1 MREQTLEPTLSLG
14 EPVHVQEEPAL
25 EIALPHVFTQP
36 ALTVLQRGKLPHV
49 EWVVAQLSRTYL
61 GGHGTNGNGLGPDY
75 QALVNEFQPLFTW
88 TTACWDYLLS
98 TEGCRFV
105 LRSGDEKR
113 CCRGDYRAVTDADYS
128 RLVHRLFRQCVL
140 DFADFAQTS
149 LHQSLSGYLRIH
161 FWEAVL
167 QAYRKLEDPPDPR
180 QRKLTP
186 YSYLRCIPY
195 QFLND
200 FHHELVHRTIP
211 KLPSPERRAIEA
223 YFLRFLTL
231 EAAAHALEL
240 PMETAE
246 AVLRRGLLTLL
257 IEDRLV
263 YCLLRQIER
272 Y

>member
-1 MREQTLEPTLSLG
+1 MHEVTLELDVSPG
-14 EPVHVQEEPAL
+14 ELAQVQEEPAL

-36 ALTVLQRGKLPHV
+36 TLTVLQRGKLPHV
-49 EWVVAQLSRTYL
+49 EWVVAQLCRTAM
-61 GGHGTNGNGLGPDY
+61 GQHGTNGNGLGPDY

-88 TTACWDYLLS
+88 AMACWDYLLS

-128 RLVHRLFRQCVL
+128 RLVHRVFRQCVV
-140 DFADFAQTS
+140 DFAQTS
-149 LHQSLSGYLRIH
+149 LHQSLSGYLRTR

-167 QAYRKLEDPPDPR
+167 QAYRTLEDPPDPR

-211 KLPSPERRAIEA
+211 NLPSPERRAIEA

-231 EAAAHALEL
+231 EAAAHALDL